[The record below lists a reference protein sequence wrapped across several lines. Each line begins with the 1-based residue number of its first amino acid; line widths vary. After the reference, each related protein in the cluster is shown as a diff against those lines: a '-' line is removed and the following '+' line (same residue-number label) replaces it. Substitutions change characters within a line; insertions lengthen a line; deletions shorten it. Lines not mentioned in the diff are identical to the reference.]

1 MFSIIDHTEPDFSRA
16 ALLTI
21 DVQRDFV
28 LPGAQAEIVG
38 SEDVVPGIMKLL
50 GAFREA
56 GKPVIHIVRLYQPDG
71 SNVDLCRRE
80 LVRSGKSIVLP
91 GSEGAEL
98 LTELLP
104 EPDVKLDCSLLL
116 AGGIQEIGSDEV
128 VIYKP
133 RWGAFFQTSLEQHLA
148 GLEVNTVVI
157 SGCNF
162 PNCPRTTIYEASE
175 RDFKV
180 VLADDAVSGFYRQAG
195 QELLDIGVQLYST
208 RTLVRMLNE

>member
-1 MFSIIDHTEPDFSRA
+1 MFSAIDHTEPDFSRA

-28 LPGAQAEIVG
+28 LPGAPAEIVG
-38 SEDVVPGIMKLL
+38 SEDVVPGITKLL

-56 GKPVIHIVRLYQPDG
+56 GKPIIHIVRLYQPDG
-71 SNVDLCRRE
+71 SNADLSRRE

-91 GSEGAEL
+91 GSQGAEL

-104 EPDVKLDCSLLL
+104 GPDVKLDCSLLL

-133 RWGAFFQTSLEQHLA
+133 RWGAFFQTPLEQHLA

-195 QELLDIGVQLYST
+195 QELLNIGVHLYSS
-208 RTLVRMLNE
+208 RKLVSMLNE